1 MLSLNYVE
9 MIVRLNLE
17 ILGRMGR
24 NPNLNLCIDLRRHR
38 LYDSE
43 ERVVCRYLLLLGG
56 AGSGMVGMRKWGSR
70 KRARTVS
77 LLGDIVLG

>member
-43 ERVVCRYLLLLGG
+43 ERVVC
-56 AGSGMVGMRKWGSR
+56 V
-70 KRARTVS
+70 
-77 LLGDIVLG
+77 

>member
-43 ERVVCRYLLLLGG
+43 ERVVCVGTYFCLVEPGVGWG
-56 AGSGMVGMRKWGSR
+56 A
-70 KRARTVS
+70 
-77 LLGDIVLG
+77 